1 MTSPHASYLEAIGSI
16 VTGMVACRWKNN
28 IFLNSLY
35 LRVCRA
41 ELGMQVT
48 EAAAAAA
55 AAAAAKATT
64 TTGQQAT
71 AQQE

>member
-1 MTSPHASYLEAIGSI
+1 MRHTEAIGSI

-48 EAAAAAA
+48 EAAAAA
-55 AAAAAKATT
+55 KATTTTTTT

-71 AQQE
+71 AQL

>member
-35 LRVCRA
+35 LGVCRA

-48 EAAAAAA
+48 EAAAAA